1 MSKKRAREAT
11 ENPQRQIELSHGNL
25 LGRLFWTIISRAN
38 ITYAVWD
45 RHMSKF
51 VNDPRNVPEQT
62 PDRRGERRA
71 NLMAALTKYD
81 RLSWNRL
88 IEGLKS
94 TGFTKIE
101 LVVRVH
107 RPSGR
112 EPVEVTVISE
122 LADIDTQYD
131 SSNRTAEKDNE

>member
-11 ENPQRQIELSHGNL
+11 ENPQRQAELSHGNL
-25 LGRLFWTIISRAN
+25 LGKMFWTLIDRAN
-38 ITYAVWD
+38 ITYGLWD

-62 PDRRGERRA
+62 PDRRSERRS

-81 RLSWNRL
+81 RLSWNRF

-94 TGFTKIE
+94 TGFVEIE
-101 LVVRVH
+101 LTVRV
-107 RPSGR
+107 RRKGGR
-112 EPVEVTVISE
+112 DPVEVTIISE
-122 LADIDTQYD
+122 LCDIETRHDQTPD
-131 SSNRTAEKDNE
+131 ETEK